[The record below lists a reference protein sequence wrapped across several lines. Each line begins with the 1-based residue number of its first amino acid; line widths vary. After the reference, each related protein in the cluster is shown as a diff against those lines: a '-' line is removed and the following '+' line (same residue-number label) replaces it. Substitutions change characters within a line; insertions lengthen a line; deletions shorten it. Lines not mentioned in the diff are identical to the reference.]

1 MRSLILILVL
11 FIFAGCS
18 SDTADQATQQ
28 VQQGSN
34 IIEMVPEQHYSVAHG
49 DHLEKTSADTVVTI
63 TTNIQDNTT
72 DVVLISGTAQ
82 IIRAD

>member
-1 MRSLILILVL
+1 MRSLILTLAL

-18 SDTADQATQQ
+18 SDTADQATQ
-28 VQQGSN
+28 VQQTSN
-34 IIEMVPEQHYSVAHG
+34 IIEMVTEQPYTVAHG
-49 DHLEKTSADTVVTI
+49 DRLEKTSPDTVVTI

-72 DVVLISGTAQ
+72 EVVLVSGTAQ